1 LITSFTVASRGARM
15 RGNVLAGLFT
25 SVAAASFLLT
35 GSLADNA
42 EAAMLTPAAISGGG
56 DAAFIQRVVN
66 VCGANGCV
74 RVQTQR
80 VQHQRPGSVAAK
92 HI

>member
-1 LITSFTVASRGARM
+1 M
-15 RGNVLAGLFT
+15 RGILLTGLG
-25 SVAAASFLLT
+25 AASFLLI
-35 GSLADNA
+35 GLSSRNA
-42 EAAMLTPAAISGGG
+42 EAAMLAAPMS
-56 DAAFIQRVVN
+56 DAGNATFVQHITN

-80 VQHQRPGSVAAK
+80 IHHQKPGSVPAK